1 MARRI
6 LIADDDP
13 LMTHVLRLKL
23 ADAGFCVDVAANGEE
38 GLTCAFANVPDAV
51 VTDLQMPVMDGYQ
64 FAMALR
70 GDSRTVRVP
79 IVMLTGRGHILSSE
93 QIEEAGISRVVPKPF
108 SAREVLAL
116 VVSLLD
122 REAAA

>member
-6 LIADDDP
+6 LLADDDP

-23 ADAGFCVDVAANGEE
+23 EDAGYSVVVVANGEE
-38 GLTCAFANVPDAV
+38 GLRCALADVPDAV

-64 FAMALR
+64 FAIALR
-70 GDSRTVRVP
+70 ADARTARVP
-79 IVMLTGRGHILSSE
+79 IVLLTGRGHILSPE
-93 QIEEAGISRVVPKPF
+93 DIEAAAIDQVVPKPF
-108 SAREVLAL
+108 SAREILVL
-116 VVSLLD
+116 VEKLLD